1 MTLAFI
7 ESRNFTERLRILVDD
22 DDYRIFQNELQYNP
36 EKGAI
41 IKGAGGVR
49 KVRMRLPGRGKS
61 GGARVIYLYLENH
74 AVIYLLTLYTKKEQ
88 TDLSPEQKKAI
99 SSVVEEIK
107 RAYRGRVQLR

>member
-1 MTLAFI
+1 MMTIIASFKTSCSTTRKRVPS
-7 ESRNFTERLRILVDD
+7 SRE
-22 DDYRIFQNELQYNP
+22 P
-36 EKGAI
+36 
-41 IKGAGGVR
+41 GGVR